1 MSKLVQK
8 LKLNGE
14 TATVRVMEAPVS
26 LENQYAN
33 LLRKLLEKSR
43 QFPQGRDTRSGK
55 VHGLWDED
63 LVCDLGAGEA
73 PFLYG
78 KSLPLKSVIG
88 ELCSFL
94 HGHTNAAD
102 FRNFGTNIWNAN
114 ANQTPS
120 WLENPARKGE
130 DDLGRIYG
138 AQWTDWPQTSPAATP
153 RNVNQINE
161 IIRTLTTQPKERAH
175 LVSAW
180 NVGELHLMALKPCHV
195 MFQCYV
201 CDEGRLHLKM
211 YQRSADWFLG
221 VPFNLASYGL
231 LLLWLSQRVGRQPGK
246 LKITFGDLH
255 LYDNHKVQAQKYL
268 DQLEELRLRSS
279 KQGRGLDCP
288 VWVAISDCTGMPTPD
303 DFCVSGYDPAPAIPA
318 PMAP

>member
-1 MSKLVQK
+1 MSYQAQSLR
-8 LKLNGE
+8 LKGQGMV
-14 TATVRVMEAPVS
+14 VRVMEAPRN
-26 LENQYAN
+26 LEEQYAV
-33 LLRKLLEKSR
+33 LLEKLLKKSKT
-43 QFPQGRDTRSGK
+43 FPQGRETRSGK
-55 VHGLWDED
+55 VHSLWDEN
-63 LVCDLGAGEA
+63 LECDLGAGEA

-102 FRNFGTNIWNAN
+102 FREFGTKIWDAN
-114 ANQTPS
+114 ANETEG
-120 WLENPARKGE
+120 WLNNPARKGQ

-138 AQWTDWPQTSPAATP
+138 AQWTDWPRAGVPDA
-153 RNVNQINE
+153 RINQINGL
-161 IIRTLTTQPKERAH
+161 IQSLITQPHERGH

-211 YQRSADWFLG
+211 FQRSADWFLG

-231 LLLWLSQRVGRQPGK
+231 LLLWLSQRVGLRPGK

-255 LYDNHKVQAQKYL
+255 LYDNHTVQANKYL
-268 DQLEELRLRSS
+268 SQYREVYSPQAKRRV
-279 KQGRGLDCP
+279 P
-288 VWVAISDCTGMPTPD
+288 VWVAIADVPGMPTPE
-303 DFCVSGYDPAPAIPA
+303 DFSITSYEPAPAIPA

>member
-1 MSKLVQK
+1 MSKLVQRI
-8 LKLNGE
+8 KLNGQE
-14 TATVRVMEAPVS
+14 ATARVMEAPVN
-26 LENQYAN
+26 LEKQYAG
-33 LLRKLLEKSR
+33 LLEKLLQKSR
-43 QFPQGRDTRSGK
+43 AFPQGRETRSGK
-55 VHGLWDED
+55 VHSLWDET
-63 LVCDLGAGEA
+63 LECDLGEGEA
-73 PFLYG
+73 PFLFG

-102 FRNFGTNIWNAN
+102 FRAFGTKIWDTNAN
-114 ANQTPS
+114 TTEG
-120 WLENPARKGE
+120 WLKNPARKGE

-138 AQWTDWPQTSPAATP
+138 AQWTDWPKAESVGE
-153 RNVNQINE
+153 RVNQISAL
-161 IIRTLTTQPKERAH
+161 IHSLTTQPKERGH
-175 LVSAW
+175 IVSAW

-201 CDEGRLHLKM
+201 CDEAKLHLKM

-231 LLLWLSQRVGRQPGK
+231 LLLWLAQRVGLRPGK

-255 LYDNHKVQAQKYL
+255 LYDNHLNQAHKYL
-268 DQLEELRLRSS
+268 AQFQDVYLGKRRP
-279 KQGRGLDCP
+279 P
-288 VWVAISDCTGMPTPD
+288 VWVAIADTPGMPTPD
-303 DFCVSGYDPAPAIPA
+303 DFCVSGYEPAPAIHA